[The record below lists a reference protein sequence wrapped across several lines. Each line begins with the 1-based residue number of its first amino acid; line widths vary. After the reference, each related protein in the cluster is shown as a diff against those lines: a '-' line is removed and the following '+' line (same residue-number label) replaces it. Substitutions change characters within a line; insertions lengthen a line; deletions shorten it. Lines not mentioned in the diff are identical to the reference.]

1 MGNLILSKVP
11 TNSVNNV
18 VDINWFF
25 DKLKLYWKMY
35 FRNGDTEV
43 DYLHLTLK
51 LIIWVCARVCIYKNL
66 TLTRH
71 LMSSDCVL
79 TH

>member
-1 MGNLILSKVP
+1 
-11 TNSVNNV
+11 
-18 VDINWFF
+18 
-25 DKLKLYWKMY
+25 MY